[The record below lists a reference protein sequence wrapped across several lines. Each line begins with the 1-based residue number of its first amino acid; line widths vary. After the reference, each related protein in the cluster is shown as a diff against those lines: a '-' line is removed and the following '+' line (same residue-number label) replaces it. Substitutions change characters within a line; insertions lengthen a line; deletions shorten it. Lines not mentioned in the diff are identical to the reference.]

1 MVRSAEEVKA
11 FIKARIAAN
20 PLISAI
26 AANPDFDNS
35 IIGQFVECFAEEM
48 EDIIKE
54 GQAYIDQVESIIDY
68 TNPHTAL
75 WIRQK
80 ALEFQY
86 DENTPQI
93 LELVEGVP
101 TYQIIDESLRPVVN
115 CCVRASASRLVNVY
129 AAGDD
134 LAEPLSAD
142 HVASLKDYFNSFL
155 AVSNALAGTTCD
167 VISTDPDIAYIKGTI
182 YYYGQK
188 SATIQANVIAAI
200 EAFLK
205 YCRVDGVLT
214 AIELIKAVLAVEG
227 VFDFVIDDLAVRDN
241 ATLFG
246 AKTFIIQNKID
257 QLVTPLSVSG
267 FYIAETEVGNELVNK
282 LTFTAL

>member
-1 MVRSAEEVKA
+1 MVRSAEELKA

-20 PLISAI
+20 PLISDLAS
-26 AANPDFDNS
+26 NPDFDNS
-35 IIGQFVECFAEEM
+35 IIGQFVECFAEEL
-48 EDIIKE
+48 EDIFNE

-93 LELVEGVP
+93 LELVDGVP
-101 TYQIIDESLRPVVN
+101 TYQVIDESLRNVVN
-115 CCVRASASRLVNVY
+115 CCVRGSSSRLVNVY
-129 AAGDD
+129 VAGED
-134 LAEPLSAD
+134 LTEPLSAD
-142 HVASLKDYFNSFL
+142 VVSSIKDFFNSFL
-155 AVSNALAGTTCD
+155 SVSNALAGTTCD
-167 VISTDPDIAYIKGTI
+167 VISIDPDIAYIKGTV
-182 YYYGQK
+182 YFYGQK
-188 SATIQANVIAAI
+188 SATIKANVIAAI
-200 EAFLK
+200 ESFLK
-205 YCRVDGVLT
+205 YPRIDGVLT
-214 AIELIKAVLAVEG
+214 AIELLKAVLAVDG

-241 ATLFG
+241 ATLFA

-257 QLVTPLSVSG
+257 QVTTPLSLSG
-267 FYIAETEVGNELVNK
+267 FYITETDTGNELENQ